1 MVILFYDVFTKIYTT
16 QIVIQFKNK
25 LQSTLMIHGMIRPY
39 VFCPSYPPV
48 HYAMM
53 NWKIFVFDDASCQN
67 TPDYV
72 LMIYVFSKFY
82 YRCRSPIRS
91 HSSIS
96 SCYCVSAA
104 IYFEIGSF
112 FRGVDDVSADAL
124 VMSCRFFLFDDASSA
139 DFYDELKR
147 NLSSRWQRTKGFDFV
162 YPSSRAY
169 CLDHVV
175 LNVSIHP
182 LLHFQKPLRVSGWPF
197 WKNCGNGFFVFPAS
211 LLSLHLDVFCPRN
224 KQMIFRQLILD
235 QSHSHYLNHTRQ
247 VLKENFNNI
256 KVMLH
261 GTSRNDCF

>member
-1 MVILFYDVFTKIYTT
+1 MMYSKKYIQ

-25 LQSTLMIHGMIRPY
+25 LQSTLMIHGMVRPY

-53 NWKIFVFDDASCQN
+53 NWKIFVFDDASCQS

-72 LMIYVFSKFY
+72 LMIFVFSKFY
-82 YRCRSPIRS
+82 SRCRSPIRS

-112 FRGVDDVSADAL
+112 FRGVDDVSAGAL

-169 CLDHVV
+169 CLHHGV
-175 LNVSIHP
+175 LNVSIPP
-182 LLHFQKPLRVSGWPF
+182 LLHFQNPLRLSGWLF
-197 WKNCGNGFFVFPAS
+197 WKNCGNGFFEFPTS
-211 LLSLHLDVFCPRN
+211 LLCPHLDVFCPHN

-235 QSHSHYLNHTRQ
+235 QIHFHYLNHNRL
-247 VLKENFNNI
+247 VLKENFNIIN
-256 KVMLH
+256 VMLLV
-261 GTSRNDCF
+261 TIRNDHF